1 MLGGRTEKNSKDRK
15 DGEEGEEEMK
25 KKTSSKKVYIHNIL
39 LKNINSTCNIIKQ
52 TN

>member
-25 KKTSSKKVYIHNIL
+25 KKTSSMKVYINNIL
-39 LKNINSTCNIIKQ
+39 LKNINSTCNII
-52 TN
+52 